1 MRVSLNLIPLE
12 LDVGRWSW
20 LDTWLK
26 DYRPIRP
33 FALVLR
39 PLCAHQLIQYLKL
52 LHCAVRLVPGARP
65 FVSIYIFRHASPSPL
80 LALLGANLWVHQST
94 HSFDTV
100 MIFFS
105 SPSSL
110 FSFIICAYIRV
121 RLLATSLDRA
131 IFVSCLFLP
140 TMVP

>member
-1 MRVSLNLIPLE
+1 MVQDSVGTKSVSLNLIPLE
-12 LDVGRWSW
+12 LDVGHWSR

-52 LHCAVRLVPGARP
+52 LHCAVRLVPGAHP

-94 HSFDTV
+94 HSFGTV
-100 MIFFS
+100 MIFS
-105 SPSSL
+105 RLLSL
-110 FSFIICAYIRV
+110 FSPLSFV
-121 RLLATSLDRA
+121 R
-131 IFVSCLFLP
+131 IFVFAC
-140 TMVP
+140 